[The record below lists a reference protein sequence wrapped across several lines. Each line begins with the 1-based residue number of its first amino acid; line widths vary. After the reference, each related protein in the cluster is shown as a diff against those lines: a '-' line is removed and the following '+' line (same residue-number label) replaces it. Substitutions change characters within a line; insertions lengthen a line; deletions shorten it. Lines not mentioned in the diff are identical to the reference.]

1 MLLLFSPD
9 SREPSSLV
17 KPLKSSASTTQE
29 NDHNVKLEAAKSKSV
44 RHLILIRHGQY
55 NLKGASDSE
64 RYLTE
69 VGRKQASFTGDRLKQ
84 LNIPL
89 DVMVRST
96 MTRAQETGKII
107 STHVAN
113 IPIENCSLIEEGAP
127 IAPQPPIG
135 HWHPEPSVSGIKWS
149 DVRISIYTCFWID
162 LSLSPLCSSFSKT
175 VLASRPVFASTFI
188 GQAHNRS
195 WTRTRWWCAML
206 MSSGIMCAEHCNC
219 HQRHGCAF
227 PSTTHR
233 SHGWAFIPVDVLRC
247 DCSVILDTFRQS
259 LWHRDRERVQR
270 RPLWFSPIAFFQSN
284 FFFIT
289 INCSIM
295 LEEHN

>member
-1 MLLLFSPD
+1 M
-9 SREPSSLV
+9 

-135 HWHPEPSVSGIKWS
+135 HWHPEPSVSGIK
-149 DVRISIYTCFWID
+149 
-162 LSLSPLCSSFSKT
+162 
-175 VLASRPVFASTFI
+175 
-188 GQAHNRS
+188 
-195 WTRTRWWCAML
+195 
-206 MSSGIMCAEHCNC
+206 
-219 HQRHGCAF
+219 
-227 PSTTHR
+227 
-233 SHGWAFIPVDVLRC
+233 
-247 DCSVILDTFRQS
+247 
-259 LWHRDRERVQR
+259 
-270 RPLWFSPIAFFQSN
+270 
-284 FFFIT
+284 
-289 INCSIM
+289 
-295 LEEHN
+295 